1 MYVMKLTVRN
11 MAPVVVTLIRRRNR
25 VMMNLDENPTWVDW
39 ARVGLGLIVAAV
51 GVFLF
56 DCHVD
61 LWMEEHSTPP
71 EY

>member
-1 MYVMKLTVRN
+1 
-11 MAPVVVTLIRRRNR
+11 
-25 VMMNLDENPTWVDW
+25 MMNLDENPTWVDW